1 MAAPLNRLAAGLAL
15 ALLWEGGPALADTVS
30 LTAAS
35 ARPAEVLLGSMGVVT
50 HFGFYGTPYTD
61 RYAEVRSK
69 LIALGIHRVRDMNN
83 ERITDLADHGITTTL
98 IADPKQ
104 DGPEAVRDQVK
115 RLNRTQRA
123 IDAVEGPNEPDGFWS
138 MLHISYQGKGY
149 PDGSVQYQK
158 DLYHLLKADPETSSL
173 PVIGTA
179 LGLAGIPTAE
189 PVRAMFGLWQYAD
202 LGNFHPYP
210 FGGNDAGPPGAY
222 GGLHAFYRAGT
233 FPSVNLVVAQGAYRA
248 VSPIYGNRPMAA
260 TETGYPT
267 DIHHTAEGL
276 QAKYIPR
283 VYAEYFRLGIKP
295 IFVYQF
301 LDHQYDPKNQDPESA
316 FGLLRYD
323 LSERPS
329 YVALQDFIH
338 TLNPPESE
346 SCAPPPPDLRLTLN
360 IFGSGAFDDTSHVHH
375 LLLRRADGALL
386 LLLWDEVSGDD
397 ASTDP
402 HTPIAVPALP
412 ATLRTNR
419 TVRAAIHTIGGA
431 EGRFSVSDTFRVG
444 VTDAITFVTFCSPQ
458 AMEVTATPQP

>member
-1 MAAPLNRLAAGLAL
+1 MAVAVIRLAAGLTL
-15 ALLWEGGPALADTVS
+15 ALLCGAGPARAETET

-35 ARPAEVLLGSMGVVT
+35 AKPAEALLGSMGVVT

-61 RYAEVRSK
+61 RYDAVRNK
-69 LIALGIHRVRDMNN
+69 LVALGIRRVRDMIN
-83 ERITDLADHGITTTL
+83 EHIADLADHGITTTL
-98 IADPKQ
+98 LADPKQ
-104 DGPEAVRDQVK
+104 DAPEAVRDQVK
-115 RLNRTQRA
+115 RLNQTQRA

-158 DLYHLLKADPETSSL
+158 DLYRVLKADPETSSL

-179 LGLAGIPTAE
+179 LGLAGMPTAK

-210 FGGNDAGPPGAY
+210 FGGNDAGPAEPY
-222 GGLHAFYRAGT
+222 GGLRAFYRAGT

-248 VSPIYGNRPMAA
+248 VGPIYGNRPMAA
-260 TETGYPT
+260 TETGYPA
-267 DIHHTAEGL
+267 DIHHTAEAL

-301 LDHQYDPKNQDPESA
+301 LDHQYDPKNEDPESA

-323 LSERPS
+323 LSERPA
-329 YVALQDFIH
+329 YVALRDFIH
-338 TLNPPESE
+338 ALGPPEE
-346 SCAPPPPDLRLTLN
+346 GRCAPPPPNLRLTLSLAGA
-360 IFGSGAFDDTSHVHH
+360 GSFDDVSHVHH

-402 HTPIAVPALP
+402 HIPVAVPALP

-419 TVRAAIHTIGGA
+419 TVRAAIHTIGDAAG
-431 EGRFSVSDTFRVG
+431 GFSVSDTFRFG
-444 VTDAITFVTFCSPQ
+444 VPDAITFVTLCGQQ
-458 AMEVTATPQP
+458 AMEATGESYP